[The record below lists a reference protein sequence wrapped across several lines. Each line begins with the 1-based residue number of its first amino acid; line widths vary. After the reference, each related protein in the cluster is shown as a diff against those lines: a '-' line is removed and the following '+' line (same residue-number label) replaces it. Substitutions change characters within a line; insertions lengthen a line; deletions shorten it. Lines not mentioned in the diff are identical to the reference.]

1 MIRINLLPVR
11 QARKLE
17 AARREVMLILAV
29 GGAVLFACLA
39 GWGLAQGRLATI
51 DAQNAALQQ
60 EIDSL
65 AADVKKV
72 DEMEKFKE
80 ELERKL
86 AVIQELRERKNG
98 PVHMLE
104 EISLATP
111 ERLQLVT
118 ITEEGGNVRME
129 GLSVSNEIISQFLRS
144 LEASPYF
151 ANVYLDDIEAKADM
165 KDAPVPVKAFKLT
178 AKLVTPK
185 PDEKPAATP
194 APADGAAT
202 PAPTEGAPPAEG
214 AAPAPAAP
222 PTGGGA

>member
-86 AVIQELRERKNG
+86 NVISELRDRKNG
-98 PVHMLE
+98 PVRMIDEL
-104 EISLATP
+104 SMATP
-111 ERLQLVT
+111 ERLQLT
-118 ITEEGGNVRME
+118 QLEEQGGNIKIQ
-129 GLSVSNEIISQFLRS
+129 GLSVSNEIISQFLRA
-144 LEASPYF
+144 LDASPYF
-151 ANVYLDDIEAKADM
+151 DNVYLENIEAKAEQ
-165 KDAPVPVKAFKLT
+165 KDSPVPVKSFALS
-178 AKLVTPK
+178 ARLVTPK
-185 PDEKPAATP
+185 PEEKPAP
-194 APADGAAT
+194 
-202 PAPTEGAPPAEG
+202 G
-214 AAPAPAAP
+214 AAPAAPAAPTDPAAPAAP
-222 PTGGGA
+222 PAGGGA